1 MTKLYEISEQFKEL
15 QALADDESMAE
26 AVADTLEGIQGEFND
41 KAKAISSM
49 VLNMD
54 GDIEPIDSAIA
65 RLQARK
71 KTIQNK
77 QASLKNYLR
86 ENMTR
91 CDIKKIACPLFTVT
105 LVQGREL
112 AFIDNEEALP
122 DDYLSVKTTI
132 SPDKTAIT
140 KALKEGAEIPGAH
153 LERAKSSIRIK

>member
-26 AVADTLEGIQGEFND
+26 AVADTLEGIQGEFDD

-71 KTIQNK
+71 KVIQNK
-77 QASLKNYLR
+77 QESLKNYLR

-105 LVQGREL
+105 LVQGREI

-132 SPDKTAIT
+132 SPDKAAIT
-140 KALKEGAEIPGAH
+140 KALKEGVEIPGAH
-153 LERAKSSIRIK
+153 LERAKSSVRIK

>member
-1 MTKLYEISEQFKEL
+1 MTKLYEISEQYKEL
-15 QALADDESMAE
+15 QALAEDETMAE
-26 AVADTLEGIQGEFND
+26 AVADTLEGIQGEFDD

-71 KTIQNK
+71 KVIQNK
-77 QASLKNYLR
+77 QESLKNYLR

-105 LVQGREL
+105 LVQGREI

-122 DDYLSVKTTI
+122 EDYLSVKTTI

-140 KALKEGAEIPGAH
+140 KALKEGVEIPGAH
-153 LERAKSSIRIK
+153 LERAKSSVRIK